1 MKNYL
6 KIVKIDGDLMTPK
19 YKQLAD
25 AILKGVKEETI
36 LDGENLP
43 SLHDFSIALDVS
55 KNTIEKAYN
64 TLKKHGVVSS
74 YKGKGYFILTEKIRR
89 QA

>member
-6 KIVKIDGDLMTPK
+6 KIVKIDGDLMVPK

-25 AILKGVKEETI
+25 AILQGVKEDLIVE
-36 LDGENLP
+36 GENLP

-55 KNTIEKAYN
+55 KKTIEKAYN
-64 TLKKHGVVSS
+64 TLKKSGVVSS
-74 YKGKGYFILTEKIRR
+74 YKGKGYFIMQNKRLK